1 MSANMG
7 GEHLSAFQ
15 QAAPGTFFLVGAG
28 KEEEGIVYPPHHPCF
43 GIDESALPVGVRM
56 FVFAAFE
63 LLDAKRVGK

>member
-7 GEHLSAFQ
+7 GEDFSAFQ

-28 KEEEGIVYPPHHPCF
+28 NEEEGIVYPHHHPCF

-63 LLDAKRVGK
+63 LLDARRVGK